1 MHEYEIKILGILKAD
16 RHETEAGIIS
26 KSGMGRD
33 SAMWA
38 LQNLKDRGMIRI
50 RNEKAFSAV
59 LTKEGLGYIGEFPE
73 EKIARMLGGGEIS
86 REIKNAPEG
95 SGIGII
101 WAKKNKW
108 IEIKGDG
115 LALRERPPK
124 EYWQRTLLGELSR
137 RKEFDAL
144 FMEKN
149 RQGIETLVKRK
160 LIEIKEKNIAED
172 IEITETGLEAA
183 GSEQETGNETKELT
197 KELISRY
204 SDEKGLAFKK
214 YDINADTEK
223 TYPARIHPLSI
234 FINKI
239 RRIWLELGFKE
250 VSGPVVESEFWV
262 FDALF
267 SPQDHPTREMQDT
280 FFLSSPREINIGN
293 EELRRKI
300 KNMHE
305 KNWRG
310 KWEVETAK
318 HAVLRPHATGVSAHY
333 MHSLARSPAPIKL
346 FTVGKIFRN
355 ETIDFKHLAEFHQVD
370 GLIIGDNLDFSNLIF
385 TLKRFYER
393 LGINISI
400 KPAYFPFVEPGLE
413 INYVDRKTGESIE
426 LGGAGIIRNEIKNAL
441 GIKGKEVLAFGLGI
455 ERLLFREMPL
465 ASLVE
470 LYKND
475 VGWLRNAKQIKV

>member
-1 MHEYEIKILGILKAD
+1 MHEYEIKILGILKKD
-16 RHETEAGIIS
+16 RHETDAGIIR
-26 KSGMGRD
+26 KSGINKD

-38 LQNLKDRGMIRI
+38 LQNLSEQGLILIKTKKM
-50 RNEKAFSAV
+50 FSAV
-59 LTKEGLGYIGEFPE
+59 LTKEALRYMDEFPE
-73 EKIARMLGGGEIS
+73 EKIAKMPGSMEIS
-86 REIKNAPEG
+86 KEIENMPEG
-95 SGIGII
+95 SNIGII

-108 IEIKGDG
+108 IEIKGNSIIHI
-115 LALRERPPK
+115 EQPPK
-124 EYWQRTLLGELSR
+124 EYWQRMLLNEINKK
-137 RKEFDAL
+137 KEFDAL

-149 RQGIETLVKRK
+149 KQGIEALVKRK
-160 LIEIKEKNIAED
+160 LIEIKEKNIIEA
-172 IEITETGLEAA
+172 IEITEKGLEIDASGH
-183 GSEQETGNETKELT
+183 GSENEVKELT

-204 SDEKGLAFKK
+204 SDKEEMKFKK

-223 TYPARIHPLSI
+223 IYPARIHPLSI

-239 RRIWLELGFKE
+239 RKIWIELGFKE
-250 VSGPVVESEFWV
+250 ISGPIVESEFWV

-280 FFLSSPREINIGN
+280 FFLSNPKEIDIDD
-293 EELRRKI
+293 EELKRKI

-310 KWEVETAK
+310 KWEVEIAK
-318 HAVLRPHATGVSAHY
+318 HAVLRTHSTGVSAHY
-333 MHSLARSPAPIKL
+333 MHSLADTNKSIKL
-346 FTVGKIFRN
+346 FTIGKIFRN

-370 GLIIGDNLDFSNLIF
+370 GLIIGKGLDFSNLIF

-413 INYVDRKTGESIE
+413 INYVDKRTGEVIE
-426 LGGAGIIRNEIKNAL
+426 LGGAGIIRDEIKNAL
-441 GIKGKEVLAFGLGI
+441 GIHDKEVLAFGLGI
-455 ERLLFREMPL
+455 ERLIFREIPL
-465 ASLVE
+465 ESLIE

-475 VGWLRNAKQIKV
+475 VGWLRNVKQIKV